1 MVEHSAVGHKV
12 LFNRECKSHKAK
24 VNRNVVGSS
33 PTSGAIFW
41 EYRIAAIARRC
52 KRLGLTAYV
61 GASPT
66 APTIL
71 KIVCSSVGRAE
82 YLTMG

>member
-41 EYRIAAIARRC
+41 EYRIVAIAGDC
-52 KRLGLTAYV
+52 KSPGRKAYV

-71 KIVCSSVGRAE
+71 DCV
-82 YLTMG
+82 

>member
-1 MVEHSAVGHKV
+1 MVEHAAVGHKV

-33 PTSGAIFW
+33 PTSGAIFR

-66 APTIL
+66 TPTIFG
-71 KIVCSSVGRAE
+71 IS
-82 YLTMG
+82 

>member
-1 MVEHSAVGHKV
+1 MVEQSAV
-12 LFNRECKSHKAK
+12 NRWVE
-24 VNRNVVGSS
+24 GSS
-33 PTSGAIFW
+33 PSSGAIFG

-71 KIVCSSVGRAE
+71 NSVCSSVGRAE